1 MLRCLV
7 AAGSN
12 ALRRAAMRPRG
23 DGARLGSSSNRT
35 RTLAIEYLTGLMYDR
50 ALSRYRVVK
59 LDASALDPAR
69 EIDELR
75 ALSRYRVVKLDA
87 SALDPAREID

>member
-23 DGARLGSSSNRT
+23 DGAPISDVEPSPHVGEAS
-35 RTLAIEYLTGLMYDR
+35 YVR
-50 ALSRYRVVK
+50 A
-59 LDASALDPAR
+59 
-69 EIDELR
+69 
-75 ALSRYRVVKLDA
+75 
-87 SALDPAREID
+87 